1 MLDSPI
7 RIFRCP
13 ICIEH
18 HIKAPLQDLSIL
30 IEHLAKH
37 FQFYLFECR
46 HCNDRFAT
54 PFLANFHIKEG
65 RCKQNDDGLPADD
78 KQPLSFVNLNKVD
91 FASFCYLQNAVTKS
105 IKEMLFEQTKRIQYL
120 LGKEREG
127 GKKEVRKSRRPRTPP
142 RFEESPASPE
152 RGPPNKRS
160 RIPENSAGHGAKE
173 TLETWESSI
182 PRDYSG
188 FRPSLVD
195 NLSKIF
201 GVEPPRRDI
210 RPSMNRKP
218 KVFRTFQDSANYQYD
233 SRTFQESS
241 FSGSEKKSAW
251 PRDEKQ
257 PTTGKLPPL
266 SEAFAS
272 WRCTKDSPSY

>member
-13 ICIEH
+13 ICIQH
-18 HIKAPLQDLSIL
+18 DIKAPLQDLSIL

-46 HCNDRFAT
+46 YCNDRFAT
-54 PFLANFHIKEG
+54 SFLANFHIKEG
-65 RCKQNDDGLPADD
+65 RCKQNDDELTADGE
-78 KQPLSFVNLNKVD
+78 QPLSLVNLNKVN
-91 FASFCYLQNAVTKS
+91 FASFCYLQNDVTKS

-120 LGKEREG
+120 LGKERER
-127 GKKEVRKSRRPRTPP
+127 GKREAQKSRRPRTPP

-160 RIPENSAGHGAKE
+160 RSPEKSAKHGTTKAFQ
-173 TLETWESSI
+173 TWESTFPKDNS
-182 PRDYSG
+182 R
-188 FRPSLVD
+188 FRPSLAD
-195 NLSKIF
+195 NLREIF
-201 GVEPPRRDI
+201 GVEPPRRNI

-218 KVFRTFQDSANYQYD
+218 KVFRTFQNSANRQED
-233 SRTFQESS
+233 SRTFHESS
-241 FSGSEKKSAW
+241 FNGYEKKSAW

-257 PTTGKLPPL
+257 RTTGTLPPL

>member
-1 MLDSPI
+1 MLNSPI

-18 HIKAPLQDLSIL
+18 DIKAPLQDLSIL

-65 RCKQNDDGLPADD
+65 RCKQNGGDSPIDE
-78 KQPLSFVNLNKVD
+78 KQPLSSVNLNKVD
-91 FASFCYLQNAVTKS
+91 FTSFCYLQNAITKS
-105 IKEMLFEQTKRIQYL
+105 IKEMLVEQTKRIQYL
-120 LGKEREG
+120 LGKERERV
-127 GKKEVRKSRRPRTPP
+127 KKEAREKRRPVTPP
-142 RFEESPASPE
+142 RFGESPASPE
-152 RGPPNKRS
+152 RGPPNKRP
-160 RIPENSAGHGAKE
+160 RPPENSTGYDETKE
-173 TLETWESSI
+173 LETWGCTI
-182 PRDYSG
+182 PECCSGYRYSV
-188 FRPSLVD
+188 PD
-195 NLSKIF
+195 EIF
-201 GVEPPRRDI
+201 GLEPPRRDI
-210 RPSMNRKP
+210 RVSLLRKP
-218 KVFRTFQDSANYQYD
+218 RVFRTFQDSANYRKD

-241 FSGSEKKSAW
+241 YSCSENKSTW

-257 PTTGKLPPL
+257 TATGKLPPL

-272 WRCTKDSPSY
+272 WRCSKDSPSY